1 MRLLPR
7 RLRRPRL
14 SDNRTILQGSL
25 LELAALRY
33 TPAGI
38 PALNFRI
45 AHASEQNEAG
55 VGRKVEC
62 EMACVA
68 LGQMAQLLMGA
79 KPGDVLR
86 LTGFLAAKSLKSR
99 TPVLHVNA
107 IEFLEGMNH
116 GI

>member
-1 MRLLPR
+1 MRCRQRLP
-7 RLRRPRL
+7 L
-14 SDNRTILQGSL
+14 SDNLTVFGGSL

-45 AHASEQNEAG
+45 AHASEQVEAG
-55 VGRKVEC
+55 VKRQVEC

-68 LGQMAQLLMGA
+68 MGQMAQLLA
-79 KPGDVLR
+79 AARPGDALR
-86 LTGFLAAKSLKSR
+86 LTGFLSAKSLKSR

>member
-1 MRLLPR
+1 MLE
-7 RLRRPRL
+7 
-14 SDNRTILQGSL
+14 GSL

-45 AHASEQNEAG
+45 AHASAQTEAG
-55 VGRKVEC
+55 VNRQVEC

-68 LGQMAQLLMGA
+68 LGQMAQLLVGA
-79 KPGDVLR
+79 KPGDALR
-86 LTGFLAAKSLKSR
+86 LSGFLSAKSLKSR
-99 TPVLHVNA
+99 TLVLHVNA

>member
-1 MRLLPR
+1 VL
-7 RLRRPRL
+7 
-14 SDNRTILQGSL
+14 TGKL

-45 AHASEQNEAG
+45 AHHSQQLEAG
-55 VGRKVEC
+55 SPRQVEC
-62 EMACVA
+62 ELQALA
-68 LGQMAQLLMGA
+68 LGQTALLLTGS

-99 TPVLHVNA
+99 TPVLHVNE
-107 IEFLEGMNH
+107 IEFMEGIDH

>member
-1 MRLLPR
+1 VL
-7 RLRRPRL
+7 
-14 SDNRTILQGSL
+14 TGAL

-45 AHASEQNEAG
+45 AHASTQAEAG
-55 VGRKVEC
+55 AKRQVSC
-62 EMACVA
+62 EVACVA
-68 LGQMAQLLMGA
+68 LGPAAQLLSGA
-79 KPGDVLR
+79 RPGDALR
-86 LTGFLAAKSLKSR
+86 ITGFLAAKSLKSR

-107 IEFLEGMNH
+107 IEFLEGMDH